1 MRRVLVLPF
10 LLVAVALASL
20 PQGAVAANGVGTA
33 VDAAVPGSSS
43 HGRGLG
49 VTGALPLH
57 PEALATAKQRA
68 NARAVGHAGR
78 LGPDAAVAASGW
90 GGTNDTSVTPPDTT
104 GAIGPSSYIELIN
117 LQYAIYS
124 RAGTTIAS
132 GPLGDLTNISQTCLS
147 DPQVIWDADGQ
158 RFFYLALDTCNNTFA
173 FGFSRSSAPTAAGSS
188 QWCRYTA
195 FQYGSLLPD
204 YPKLGDSRDFLLI
217 GDNVFQNQLF
227 SYAYVRSDLAWINK
241 TDLHVDAAGNCN
253 VTGIHAGVFQGVTDA
268 FGGPA
273 STPVPA
279 NGVEDQDPTGYVV
292 ADPDASTQP
301 NGTATHLTLF
311 HVTANGSGAAVL
323 SAPTNVPVSGFQVP
337 ANAPQK
343 KARKNLDT
351 MDGRLTQAVA
361 AYDPSESRVGVWTQ
375 HTVSGGA
382 GAEVRWYEIAGDTGA
397 VLDSGRATSSS
408 LYAFNG
414 AISPDR
420 AVPGTTG
427 AQWGGSMALT
437 FNTSSSTT
445 YPAIQYLTKPVGG
458 TQSAVFT
465 KVVQSAGKDQDF
477 SCSSGPCRWGD
488 YAGASP
494 DPVVGAT
501 GGTVWM
507 ANQYNVAST
516 TSNNVDWRTWIFT
529 TGF

>member
-1 MRRVLVLPF
+1 VRRVLVLPSV
-10 LLVAVALASL
+10 LMIALAFV
-20 PQGAVAANGVGTA
+20 PTGAVADTGVG
-33 VDAAVPGSSS
+33 VSVGAAVPGSST

-57 PEALATAKQRA
+57 PEALATAKQHA
-68 NARAVGHAGR
+68 DARALAHAGR
-78 LGPDAAVAASGW
+78 LGPDATVAAGGW

-117 LQYAIYS
+117 LRYAIYS
-124 RAGTTIAS
+124 RTGTTIAS
-132 GPLGDLTNISQTCLS
+132 GPLGDLTNIGQSCLS

-158 RFFYLALDTCNNTFA
+158 RFFYLALDTCKNTFA
-173 FGFSRSSAPTAAGSS
+173 FGFSRSSAPTAAGSA

-217 GDNVFQNQLF
+217 GDNVFQNQIF
-227 SYAYVRSDLAWINK
+227 TYQYVRSDVAWINK
-241 TDLHVDAAGNCN
+241 SDLFVDDAGNCN
-253 VTGIHAGVFQGVTDA
+253 VSDIRAGVFQGVTDA
-268 FGGPA
+268 SDGPA

-279 NGVEDQDPTGYVV
+279 NGIEYQDPTGYVV

-311 HVTANGSGAAVL
+311 RVTADGSGAAVL
-323 SAPTNVPVSGFQVP
+323 SAPINVPVGGFKVP
-337 ANAPQK
+337 ANAPQRKTTK
-343 KARKNLDT
+343 KLDT

-361 AYDPSESRVGVWTQ
+361 AYDPSQSRVAVWTQ
-375 HTVSGGA
+375 HTVFGGA
-382 GAEVRWYEIAGDTGA
+382 GAEVRWYEIAGDTGT
-397 VLDSGRATSSS
+397 VFDSGSASSPS

-420 AVPGTTG
+420 AVPGETG
-427 AQWGGSMALT
+427 AQFGGSMALT

-445 YPAIQYLTKPVGG
+445 YSAIQYLTKPVGG
-458 TQSAVFT
+458 TPSAFTMVLQS
-465 KVVQSAGKDQDF
+465 SGKNQDF
-477 SCSSGPCRWGD
+477 SCTSGTCRWGD

-494 DPVVGAT
+494 DPLAGAT

-507 ANQYNVAST
+507 ANQYNVASR
-516 TSNNVDWRTWIFT
+516 TSNNVDWRTWIFNV
-529 TGF
+529 GF

>member
-10 LLVAVALASL
+10 LLVTITLAFV
-20 PQGAVAANGVGTA
+20 PTGAVAASGVGTA
-33 VDAAVPGSSS
+33 VDVAVPGSPS

-49 VTGALPLH
+49 LTGALPLH
-57 PEALATAKQRA
+57 PEALATAKQHA
-68 NARAVGHAGR
+68 DARALAHAGR
-78 LGPDAAVAASGW
+78 LGPAATVAASGW
-90 GGTNDTSVTPPDTT
+90 SGTNDTSVTPPDTT

-117 LQYAIYS
+117 LRYAIYS
-124 RAGTTIAS
+124 RTGTTITS
-132 GPLGDLTNISQTCLS
+132 GPLGDLTNISQSCLS
-147 DPQVIWDADGQ
+147 DPQMIWDADGQ
-158 RFFYLALDTCNNTFA
+158 RFFYLALDTCTNTFA
-173 FGFSRSSAPTAAGSS
+173 FGFSRSSAPTAAGSA

-217 GDNVFQNQLF
+217 GDNVFQKHIF
-227 SYAYVRSDLAWINK
+227 TYEYVRSDVAWINK
-241 TDLHVDAAGNCN
+241 SDLYVDGAGNCN
-253 VTGIHAGVFQGVTDA
+253 VTGIRAGVFQGVTDA
-268 FGGPA
+268 FGGSA

-279 NGVEDQDPTGYVV
+279 NGVEYQDPTGYVV

-311 HVTANGSGAAVL
+311 GVAANDSGAAVL
-323 SAPTNVPVSGFQVP
+323 SAPINVPVSGFKVP
-337 ANAPQK
+337 ANAPQRKTTK
-343 KARKNLDT
+343 KLDT

-361 AYDPSESRVGVWTQ
+361 AYDPSESRVAIWTQ
-375 HTVSGGA
+375 HTVFGGA

-397 VLDSGRATSSS
+397 VLDSGKATSSS

-420 AVPGTTG
+420 AVPGATG
-427 AQWGGSMALT
+427 AQFGGSMALT
-437 FNTSSSTT
+437 FNTSSGTT
-445 YPAIQYLTKPVGG
+445 YSAIQYLAKPVGG
-458 TQSAVFT
+458 IQSVFT

-477 SCSSGPCRWGD
+477 SCSSGVCRWGD

-494 DPVVGAT
+494 DPVAGAT

-516 TSNNVDWRTWIFT
+516 TSNNVDWRTWIFNVVS
-529 TGF
+529 